1 MVPKFIFKYKIKI
14 NKLHMDKQDIR
25 YDNINIDNSQL
36 VQINNDLY
44 ISNASANKIKA
55 GKAKPVILAQQIDW
69 SSATSQLYGED
80 ITINSTDDL
89 LGYTLSGIN
98 IANDK
103 IVTAV
108 NDLTTAYKSA
118 IELTYNK
125 LYTYVT
131 GVSNNLNSSI
141 TQTADEIRTYVGNSY
156 GNLYSAITQTAGSIN
171 LRIDEIVSEGIDD
184 ETIAYKISYLSMTK
198 DEIKTYVGDTAAGL
212 YSVYILLYHKKQ
224 VL

>member
-1 MVPKFIFKYKIKI
+1 
-14 NKLHMDKQDIR
+14 MDKQDIR

-103 IVTAV
+103 IIAAV
-108 NDLTTAYKSA
+108 GDLTIAYKSA

-131 GVSNNLNSSI
+131 GVGNNLNSSI
-141 TQTADEIRTYVGNSY
+141 TQTAGEIRTYVGDTYN
-156 GNLYSAITQTAGSIN
+156 NLYSVINQTAGAIESRVIDLENGYSWTKQTYNEISQGIIDSYNGLSSPISIEAIFVANSSEFNTPN
-171 LRIDEIVSEGIDD
+171 LI
-184 ETIAYKISYLSMTK
+184 LS
-198 DEIKTYVGDTAAGL
+198 
-212 YSVYILLYHKKQ
+212 
-224 VL
+224 